1 MKIPRCNLHVLELS
15 WLGVLAQKG
24 GPLRAGRRRLPL
36 AVHLA
41 PWTGWY
47 QPLVVIPDTGRA
59 APAFE
64 RHFMETDRCGEI
76 SHKLKFIAAL
86 DVAECKK

>member
-1 MKIPRCNLHVLELS
+1 MVPTP
-15 WLGVLAQKG
+15 G
-24 GPLRAGRRRLPL
+24 G
-36 AVHLA
+36 
-41 PWTGWY
+41 
-47 QPLVVIPDTGRA
+47 DTGHGLA

-64 RHFMETDRCGEI
+64 RHFMEADHCGEI